1 MVCEADANVV
11 MAEVFPSRCLLISR
25 LLAPASVLVV
35 QDAIKLEAIFS
46 GQHYKSGNIQTYA
59 YALQDEL
66 NR

>member
-1 MVCEADANVV
+1 MVCEADANVG
-11 MAEVFPSRCLLISR
+11 CLLISR

-35 QDAIKLEAIFS
+35 QDTIKLEAILS
-46 GQHYKSGNIQTYA
+46 GKHYKSGNIQTYA